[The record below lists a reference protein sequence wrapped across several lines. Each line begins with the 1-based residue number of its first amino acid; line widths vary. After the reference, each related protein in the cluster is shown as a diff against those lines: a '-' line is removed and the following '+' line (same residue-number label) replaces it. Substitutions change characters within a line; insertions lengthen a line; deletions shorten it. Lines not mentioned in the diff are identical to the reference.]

1 MAISLE
7 GHRILIAD
15 DEPLIAMDL
24 SQAFQAFGAETLLA
38 HDLRSASLI
47 AEAEPLGAAVI
58 DLQLKEQL
66 ALPVLEVL
74 QARAIPF
81 VVYTGYSETEA
92 GDYANNV
99 VQKPGTE
106 DVVKKL
112 AELLAR
118 TFRDH
123 RENSEPLT
131 SGSQERPNDC
141 FLPAP

>member
-15 DEPLIAMDL
+15 DEPLITMDL

-81 VVYTGYSETEA
+81 VVYTGYQEKEA
-92 GDYANNV
+92 RNYANNV

-106 DVVKKL
+106 EVAKKL
-112 AELLAR
+112 AELLAQTYR
-118 TFRDH
+118 NRGE
-123 RENSEPLT
+123 RSEPIT
-131 SGSQERPNDC
+131 SVSQERPGDC

>member
-1 MAISLE
+1 MSLPLK
-7 GHRILIAD
+7 GRRVLVAD
-15 DEPLIAMDL
+15 DEPLIALDL
-24 SQAFQAFGAETLLA
+24 AQSLEVLGAELLIA
-38 HDLRSASLI
+38 HDLPTAVRV

-74 QARAIPF
+74 QAREVPF
-81 VVYTGYSETEA
+81 VIYTGYSETEA

-118 TFRDH
+118 TIRDH